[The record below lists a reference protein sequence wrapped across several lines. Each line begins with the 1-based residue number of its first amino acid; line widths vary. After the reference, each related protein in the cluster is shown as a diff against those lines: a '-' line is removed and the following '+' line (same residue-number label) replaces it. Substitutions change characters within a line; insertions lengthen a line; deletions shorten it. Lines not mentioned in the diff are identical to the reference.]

1 MTTVA
6 EFVNVLVA
14 EMQADQSTAL
24 VDGMLKD
31 ARAKLAAGKGMIGTL
46 TQSGVNGKNFTRQ
59 VDMTPIQVVNA
70 CRQALKQ
77 YLDDGSNDDMVSAS
91 YADFSCIIR

>member
-1 MTTVA
+1 MTVD

-14 EMQADQSTAL
+14 EMDADGSTDL
-24 VDGMLKD
+24 VKKILKA
-31 ARAKLAAGKGMIGTL
+31 ARAKMAAGNGSIGTL

-59 VDMTPIQVVNA
+59 VDMTPIQIVNA

-77 YLDDGSNDDMVSAS
+77 YLDGGDNDDRVSAS
-91 YADFSCIIR
+91 YADFSCIAR

>member
-1 MTTVA
+1 MTVD

-14 EMQADQSTAL
+14 EMEADQSTCI
-24 VDGMLKD
+24 VDKMLKA
-31 ARAKLAAGKGMIGTL
+31 ARAKMAAGNGSIGTL

-59 VDMTPIQVVNA
+59 VDMTPIQIVNA

-77 YLDDGSNDDMVSAS
+77 YQNNGDEDDRVPAS
-91 YADFSCIIR
+91 YADFGSMIR

>member
-1 MTTVA
+1 MTVD

-14 EMQADQSTAL
+14 EMEADQSTCL
-24 VDGMLKD
+24 VDKMLKA
-31 ARAKLAAGKGMIGTL
+31 ARAKMAAGNGSIGTL

-59 VDMTPIQVVNA
+59 VDMTPIQIVNA

-77 YLDDGSNDDMVSAS
+77 YQNDGDNDDRVSAS
-91 YADFSCIIR
+91 YGDFSCIAR

>member
-1 MTTVA
+1 MTVD

-14 EMQADQSTAL
+14 EMEADQSTAL
-24 VDGMLKD
+24 VDKMLKA
-31 ARAKLAAGKGMIGTL
+31 ARAKMAAGNGSIGTL

-59 VDMTPIQVVNA
+59 VDMTPLQIVNA

-77 YLDDGSNDDMVSAS
+77 YLDDGDNDDRVSAS
-91 YADFSCIIR
+91 YADFSCIAR

>member
-1 MTTVA
+1 MTVD

-14 EMQADQSTAL
+14 EMEADGSPAIVQQ
-24 VDGMLKD
+24 MLKD
-31 ARAKLAAGKGMIGTL
+31 ARAKMIAGKGSIGTL

-59 VDMTPIQVVNA
+59 VDMTPIQIVNA

-77 YLDDGSNDDMVSAS
+77 YLDGGDNDDRVSAS
-91 YADFSCIIR
+91 YADFSCIAR

>member
-1 MTTVA
+1 MTVD

-14 EMQADQSTAL
+14 EMEADGSTDL
-24 VDGMLKD
+24 VDEMQKA
-31 ARAKLAAGKGMIGTL
+31 ARAKMAAGNGSIGTL

-59 VDMTPIQVVNA
+59 VDMTPIQIVNA

-77 YLDDGSNDDMVSAS
+77 YLDDGDNDDRVSAS
-91 YADFSCIIR
+91 YADFSCIAR